1 MVLVIVLTGTL
12 GLRQI
17 PAPGL
22 VQPRCTSP
30 EIH

>member
-22 VQPRCTSP
+22 VQRG
-30 EIH
+30 